1 MTLTLTLTWA
11 VVVVSGVA
19 LAALI
24 VYFRRHSRNKLF
36 GAREDEN
43 LERLRTMSNTNVPLA
58 LFEEVFRSIAKELG
72 VRPGQLRPSDRL
84 DEIFKVDSWQLGGAQ
99 DALENLI
106 RKNTANRPPSVTTI
120 QDLLTW
126 LANEQ
131 SK

>member
-1 MTLTLTLTWA
+1 
-11 VVVVSGVA
+11 
-19 LAALI
+19 
-24 VYFRRHSRNKLF
+24 
-36 GAREDEN
+36 
-43 LERLRTMSNTNVPLA
+43 MSNTNVPLA

>member
-1 MTLTLTLTWA
+1 MTLTLTWA

-24 VYFRRHSRNKLF
+24 VYFRRHSRNKVF
-36 GAREDEN
+36 GARKDEN

-72 VRPGQLRPSDRL
+72 VRPGQIRPSDRL

-106 RKNTANRPPSVTTI
+106 RKKTASRPPSVTTI
-120 QDLLTW
+120 RDLLTW

>member
-1 MTLTLTLTWA
+1 MTLTWA
-11 VVVVSGVA
+11 VVVFSGVS
-19 LAALI
+19 LVALI
-24 VYFRRHSRNKLF
+24 VYFRRHSRKKLF
-36 GAREDEN
+36 GSREDEN

-58 LFEEVFRSIAKELG
+58 LFEEVLRSIAEELG

-99 DALENLI
+99 DALEELI
-106 RKNTANRPPSVTTI
+106 RKKTANRPPSINTI

-126 LANEQ
+126 LASEQ